1 MVITLKRTKLFLING
16 IILTLTTLFM
26 RSVGFIFNIYIAKK
40 VGSETIGVFQ
50 LVMSVYLFAITFAT
64 SGISLACTC
73 IVSEELEKKNYN
85 LVIKTVKLC
94 IVYSVI
100 LGAFCALLLVLF
112 SPTICTTWLK
122 NKITITPIYSM
133 ALGLPLIAFSSVI
146 GSFLNAVGKPFKN
159 SISQIAEFI
168 VKIVSTL
175 ILLKLYF
182 SSEISNIC
190 TILIL
195 ADVISEVASFV
206 LNIIFYHI
214 EKNKIFVNRNIVKNQ
229 SKKILK
235 IAFPVAITSY
245 IRSGLSSF
253 KQFLIPIS
261 LERSGL
267 SYSLAISNY
276 GVINGMVMPIL
287 MFFTVFIIP
296 FSNLLIPEFSRLLAG
311 KNYNRMKT
319 VTEIIFKNIFIFSI
333 FIAGTLLFFS
343 SEISYL
349 IYQNFECSNWI
360 KILSPLVIFMYID
373 NIIDNLLKGINEQF
387 KVMCC
392 NILDL
397 VVTIT
402 ILYFVV
408 PIIGM
413 NGYILSIYVS
423 EILNFTISMFQFKN
437 RIPFKI
443 SFKKYIVLP
452 IIACICSY
460 LITSL
465 LNFTFNNFLFYII
478 SKILIFL
485 IFYLLCIFLG
495 YYIKNLFRS
504 NYFKVLFYK

>member
-26 RSVGFIFNIYIAKK
+26 RSIGFIFNIYIAKK
-40 VGSETIGVFQ
+40 VGSETIGIFQ

-73 IVSEELEKKNYN
+73 IVSEELEKKHYN

-100 LGAFCALLLVLF
+100 LGTFCALLLVLF
-112 SPTICTTWLK
+112 SPTICATWLK
-122 NKITITPIYSM
+122 NQITITPIYSM

-146 GSFLNAVGKPFKN
+146 GGFLNAVGKPFKN

-168 VKIVSTL
+168 VKIASTL

-182 SSEISNIC
+182 S
-190 TILIL
+190 
-195 ADVISEVASFV
+195 

-214 EKNKIFVNRNIVKNQ
+214 EKNKIFANRNIVKNQ

-245 IRSGLSSF
+245 IRYGLSSF

-423 EILNFTISMFQFKN
+423 EILNFTISMFQLKN

>member
-1 MVITLKRTKLFLING
+1 MVIILKRTKLFLING

-50 LVMSVYLFAITFAT
+50 LVMSVYLFAITFVT

-94 IVYSVI
+94 IAYSIILSTCCSLFLVI
-100 LGAFCALLLVLF
+100 F
-112 SPTICTTWLK
+112 SPTICTIWLK
-122 NKITITPIYSM
+122 NQITITPIYSM
-133 ALGLPLIAFSSVI
+133 ALGMPLIAFSSVI
-146 GSFLNAVGKPFKN
+146 GGFFNAVGKPLKN

-168 VKIVSTL
+168 VKIASTL

-195 ADVISEVASFV
+195 ADVISEVVSFI

-214 EKNKIFVNRNIVKNQ
+214 EKNKIFPNRNIAKNQ
-229 SKKILK
+229 SKKIFK
-235 IAFPVAITSY
+235 IAFPIAITSY

-261 LERSGL
+261 LERSGIP
-267 SYSLAISNY
+267 YSLAISNY
-276 GVINGMVMPIL
+276 GVINGMVMPVL
-287 MFFTVFIIP
+287 MFFIVFIIP

-333 FIAGTLLFFS
+333 FIASTLLFFS

-349 IYQNFECSNWI
+349 IYQNFEYSNWI
-360 KILSPLVIFMYID
+360 QLLSPLVIFMYVD

-397 VVTIT
+397 VITII

-423 EILNFTISMFQFKN
+423 EILNFTISIFQLKN
-437 RIPFKI
+437 KI
-443 SFKKYIVLP
+443 SFKISLKKYIILP
-452 IIACICSY
+452 IISCICSY
-460 LITSL
+460 FITTLI
-465 LNFTFNNFLFYII
+465 NFTFNNFLFYMI
-478 SKILIFL
+478 SKLLIFL
-485 IFYLLCIFLG
+485 IFYLVCIFLG

-504 NYFKVLFYK
+504 NSF